1 MKYTLFCSIHRHE
14 IGIFTGNVVF
24 HFASPAYLPIRD
36 AKHQI
41 NANSNLINHISRSRC
56 CVDLLCCDLF
66 CHSVMISKYSVSKSI
81 TRLVI
86 LLPILNKIKIHLL
99 RFNTA
104 SMHKNFLKLRY
115 MYIQSTMTYMI
126 VVCHK
131 LFILIYVH
139 NIKH

>member
-14 IGIFTGNVVF
+14 IRIFAGNVVF
-24 HFASPAYLPIRD
+24 HFARPAYLPIRD

-56 CVDLLCCDLF
+56 CVDLLCCDSF
-66 CHSVMISKYSVSKSI
+66 YYSVMIIKYSVSKSI

-86 LLPILNKIKIHLL
+86 LLPILNKIKMHLS

-104 SMHKNFLKLRY
+104 SMHKNFFKLRY
-115 MYIQSTMTYMI
+115 MYVSTMTYMI

-131 LFILIYVH
+131 LFILICT
-139 NIKH
+139 